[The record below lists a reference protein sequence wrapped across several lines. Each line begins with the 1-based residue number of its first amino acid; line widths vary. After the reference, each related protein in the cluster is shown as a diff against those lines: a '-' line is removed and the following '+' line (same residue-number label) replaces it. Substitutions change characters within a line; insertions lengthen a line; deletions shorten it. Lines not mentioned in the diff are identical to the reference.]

1 MISKEIFLRKEIYMV
16 GFKLKQGEKN
26 VVLING
32 FHCEHAK
39 NSLDSP
45 GIKYYRRNPLISIVV
60 CWFTHQAN
68 SSSRS
73 NTQYFNP
80 LCNKTYKIPLALPLF
95 LKKMSKILL
104 NILHTEQTNFENSY
118 MLFYNI
124 LTMSLE
130 KFEFPPVYQL
140 TVTQCLHS
148 PARRF
153 RIHARAEASIK
164 TTA

>member
-1 MISKEIFLRKEIYMV
+1 MISKEEIFLRKEIYMV

-60 CWFTHQAN
+60 CWFTNQAN

-73 NTQYFNP
+73 NAQYFNP

-118 MLFYNI
+118 ICYFTIYL
-124 LTMSLE
+124 
-130 KFEFPPVYQL
+130 P
-140 TVTQCLHS
+140 
-148 PARRF
+148 
-153 RIHARAEASIK
+153 
-164 TTA
+164 